1 MFGNQSE
8 KFKLETYSG
17 TLRIYLEV
25 VNESTPILYFHLCLN
40 KEPLKSWS
48 VEDPTYQLNVKSIDG
63 ILYDLIYDTWKD
75 DIKYY
80 TITKN
85 IEDASE
91 TII

>member
-1 MFGNQSE
+1 MSENQCQ
-8 KFKLETYSG
+8 KFKLETSNG
-17 TLRIYLEV
+17 VLRIYLEV
-25 VNESTPILYFHLCLN
+25 VNEPSPILYFYLCLN
-40 KEPLKSWS
+40 KEPIKSWS
-48 VEDPTYQLNVKSIDG
+48 VEDPTYQLNINSVDG
-63 ILYDLIYDTWKD
+63 ILYDLVYDTWKD